1 MELSRRCMQVVGSL
15 TLAIDAKAKQ
25 MKAEGLDVV
34 GFGAGEPDF
43 SAPDFVLDAARE
55 AIDKKLTKY
64 TPAEGTLEL
73 RKAIC
78 AHLLKMNG
86 IEYKPGEIVVSNG
99 AKHSLY
105 NSFTA
110 LLNPGDEV
118 VIPAPY
124 WVSYPE
130 MVKMAGG
137 IPVFVEG
144 REENGF
150 RITAESLEKA
160 VTPKTKAIVIN
171 SPSNPCGTVYGRD
184 ELVQFAQTAQ
194 KHDLAIV
201 ADDIYQ
207 EIIYDMDPPKS
218 IASLG
223 EDARERTILVNGLSK
238 SAAMTG
244 WRIGYTAS
252 NAKIAKLMANYQS
265 HATSNPNSIAQ
276 YAAVAALTGPQ
287 EDLKRMV
294 GEFDRR
300 RKYMFTRINQ
310 IPLLSCILPQGA
322 FYVMLNIS
330 QLFGKKSQGRLISD
344 SMTFTESLLEEKMV
358 AVVPGVGFG
367 AEGYV
372 RLSYATSMETIQKG
386 LDRIGE
392 YVNALE

>member
-1 MELSRRCMQVVGSL
+1 MELSKRCMQVVGSL
-15 TLAIDAKAKQ
+15 TLAIDAKAKK

-43 SAPDFVLDAARE
+43 AAPDNVMDAARE

-64 TPAEGTLEL
+64 TPSEGTLEL

-78 AHLLKMNG
+78 AYLLKING
-86 IEYKPGEIVVSNG
+86 IEYKPEEIVVSNG

-110 LLNPGDEV
+110 LLNEGDEV
-118 VIPAPY
+118 IIPAPY

-137 IPVFVEG
+137 TPVFVAGSEN
-144 REENGF
+144 NGF
-150 RITAESLEKA
+150 RICAESLEKV
-160 VTPKTKAIVIN
+160 VTAKTKAIVIN
-171 SPSNPCGTVYGRD
+171 SPSNPCGTVYGRE
-184 ELVQFAQTAQ
+184 ELVQFAQIAQ

-207 EIIYDMDPPKS
+207 EIIYDMAPPKS

-223 EDARERTILVNGLSK
+223 EDAKERTILVNGLSK

-265 HATSNPNSIAQ
+265 HATSNANSIAQ
-276 YAAVAALTGPQ
+276 YASVAALTGPQ
-287 EDLKRMV
+287 DALKMMV
-294 GEFDRR
+294 GEFDKR
-300 RKYMFTRINQ
+300 RKYMHERINQ

-322 FYVMLNIS
+322 FYIMLNIK
-330 QLFGKKSQGRLISD
+330 QIIGKTYKGRMISD
-344 SMTFTESLLEEKMV
+344 SMGFAESLLEAKMV
-358 AVVPGVGFG
+358 AAVPGVAFG
-367 AEGYV
+367 AEGYM
-372 RLSYATSMETIQKG
+372 RLSYATSMETIRKG
-386 LDRIGE
+386 LDRIAE
-392 YVNALE
+392 YVSELD